1 MYMIRGTWRAQ
12 RGKAPM
18 IIDALKMVNQAMTSQ
33 AGFSNGKIYADMSGP
48 FDTVIWQFE
57 AESLDRFY
65 QAERGVIGKTNG
77 IFAPAPHER
86 SAGGGL
92 SAARRSAARSG
103 LDRRRRRAEGRVSG
117 VAWGEDLGTAGRKSW
132 GKPPCN
138 KATGI
143 H

>member
-18 IIDALKMVNQAMTSQ
+18 IIEALKMVNQAMTSQ

-65 QAERGVIGKTNG
+65 QANV
-77 IFAPAPHER
+77 AC
-86 SAGGGL
+86 L
-92 SAARRSAARSG
+92 SIRMR
-103 LDRRRRRAEGRVSG
+103 
-117 VAWGEDLGTAGRKSW
+117 
-132 GKPPCN
+132 PPSSSS
-138 KATGI
+138 I
-143 H
+143 R

>member
-65 QAERGVIGKTNG
+65 QAERGVFVNPDAATQRLIDTLNGNTVDGKRE
-77 IFAPAPHER
+77 IYE
-86 SAGGGL
+86 
-92 SAARRSAARSG
+92 
-103 LDRRRRRAEGRVSG
+103 VI
-117 VAWGEDLGTAGRKSW
+117 V
-132 GKPPCN
+132 
-138 KATGI
+138 
-143 H
+143 